1 MPSNSFSKIFHLF
14 LLFNFTSYNIIPV
27 AAFFLPISPFFLS
40 CCLNFFRF
48 FIFPSYTPSPTSSPL
63 KSFFL
68 SLLISVSFSRGH
80 NLLYFFCPLL
90 AHILLCGYSH
100 VFHSWLSTYP
110 QIVDKLWISHWKSC
124 GFSHLTLKIIPFY
137 ARINSEWVYMLLWTG
152 FRLFHNYAHRY
163 THV

>member
-1 MPSNSFSKIFHLF
+1 MQYSHDLHYTVSACQSQTVFLHFPIFPFYRF
-14 LLFNFTSYNIIPV
+14 LLPV
-27 AAFFLPISPFFLS
+27 FRALHFFFL
-40 CCLNFFRF
+40 
-48 FIFPSYTPSPTSSPL
+48 IFPAAR
-63 KSFFL
+63 
-68 SLLISVSFSRGH
+68 LISASLPDLSILRGH
-80 NLLYFFCPLL
+80 NLLYFSCPFL
-90 AHILLCGYSH
+90 AYILLCGYSH
-100 VFHSWLSTYP
+100 VFHPQLSTYP